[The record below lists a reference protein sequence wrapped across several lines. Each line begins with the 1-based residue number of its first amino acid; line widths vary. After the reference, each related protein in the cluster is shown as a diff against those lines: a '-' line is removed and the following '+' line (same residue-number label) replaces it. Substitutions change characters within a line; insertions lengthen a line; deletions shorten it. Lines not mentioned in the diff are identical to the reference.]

1 MSHLRS
7 EGAEGVKTPRA
18 EVFELVFEP
27 LGPTYGKFGP
37 IAGTQ
42 IIVKIKEMGWGEGK
56 RRNFTEDLD
65 S

>member
-1 MSHLRS
+1 M
-7 EGAEGVKTPRA
+7 KTPRA

-56 RRNFTEDLD
+56 RRSFTEDLD